1 MQDKVVA
8 FGKHL
13 RSRMTGDTTSA
24 TAPARHLQEVRAYW
38 EGLRLGGLVPMRE
51 ALDPRGMAGALEHV
65 FMVEQ
70 IAPGLARFR
79 LAGSLLAELMG
90 VEVRGMPISAMF
102 DPVARDA
109 LGPLLEQVFAGPAI
123 AHLDL
128 EAERGIGRPA
138 LSARLMMLPLRSRA
152 GGVDL
157 ALGCIVLD
165 APVGRA
171 PRRFALARTTTE
183 RLAIPAPASPH
194 KALECA
200 EAAAEYTMPSP
211 PRSGGHLRLVHSVD

>member
-1 MQDKVVA
+1 MQDKVIA

-13 RSRMTGDTTSA
+13 RSQMAGEITR
-24 TAPARHLQEVRAYW
+24 TAASARHLQEVRAYW
-38 EGLRLGGLVPMRE
+38 EGLRRGGLFPMRE
-51 ALDPRGMAGALEHV
+51 TLDPRGIAGALENV
-65 FMVEQ
+65 FMIER

-79 LAGSLLAELMG
+79 LAGSLLSELMG

-102 DPVARDA
+102 DPVARDT
-109 LGPLLEQVFAGPAI
+109 LSSLLEQVFAGPAI

-128 EAERGIGRPA
+128 EGERGIGRPA
-138 LSARLMMLPLRSRA
+138 LSARLMMLPLMSRA

-157 ALGCIVLD
+157 ALGCIVPD
-165 APVGRA
+165 SPVGRA
-171 PRRFALARTTTE
+171 PRRFSLAQTTME
-183 RLAIPAPASPH
+183 RLAVPAPSARE

-200 EAAAEYTMPSP
+200 EAAAEFTMPTP